1 MACHQFLF
9 TCFKYVY
16 ININD
21 CHICFVFVLSYFRM
35 QKNTASRHHDFITEA
50 PLGGHGHADAG
61 GYTLPQWAC
70 RHLHAAR
77 LAELGVARAAR
88 TQPAT
93 KADSGR
99 SWQIYGDYN

>member
-1 MACHQFLF
+1 MIVIFVVYLF
-9 TCFKYVY
+9 VIFSHK
-16 ININD
+16 
-21 CHICFVFVLSYFRM
+21 
-35 QKNTASRHHDFITEA
+35 KNTASRHHDFITEA

-70 RHLHAAR
+70 GHLHAAR

-93 KADSGR
+93 KADSAGHGR
-99 SWQIYGDYN
+99 SRVTIMYYRITY